1 MTKHRMFRAT
11 NLRQSRKFYTNRIL
25 GEENLRQKVRKFCQN
40 VNRNKMMYLIKYT
53 LTVQF
58 LIKDYTRQLQI
69 NNLLNMKSK
78 NK

>member
-1 MTKHRMFRAT
+1 MDTSVGRVDCGCDFLEGNGRPSKFP
-11 NLRQSRKFYTNRIL
+11 KFYTNRIL

-58 LIKDYTRQLQI
+58 SI
-69 NNLLNMKSK
+69 
-78 NK
+78 